1 MKRSRKGGT
10 SAHGLGRGLLFA
22 RKQGPQMRYER
33 PVARLW
39 YWSTTQTA
47 NATESAALA
56 ASYQQSAPSTIR
68 RSSRSRNRSRSAST
82 WTQQLATTPQLPLPR
97 SSDCFR
103 SRPPLSCSAHPATFT
118 RLPLPTPL
126 PRALPRAAPC
136 TASPSAHP
144 RLSPTPQ
151 SPQHTASYEQSS
163 PSTGRSRS
171 ASTER
176 LALDGDHWRSLRR
189 YRARSSDCDPSARLG
204 PAPPA
209 PPTFTQLP
217 LSLPTPCPAASQP
230 CPAHHA
236 PRLAPRGGGGR
247 RRR

>member
-56 ASYQQSAPSTIR
+56 AARGILPGERTQYHPQPQPQPQR
-68 RSSRSRNRSRSAST
+68 RHSAST
-82 WTQQLATTPQLPLPR
+82 WTAT
-97 SSDCFR
+97 
-103 SRPPLSCSAHPATFT
+103 A
-118 RLPLPTPL
+118 
-126 PRALPRAAPC
+126 
-136 TASPSAHP
+136 
-144 RLSPTPQ
+144 
-151 SPQHTASYEQSS
+151 
-163 PSTGRSRS
+163 
-171 ASTER
+171 
-176 LALDGDHWRSLRR
+176 GDHS
-189 YRARSSDCDPSARLG
+189 AGIQPDHSDCDPAARPG

-209 PPTFTQLP
+209 PPTFTRLP
-217 LSLPTPCPAASQP
+217 LPFPSPAQPRPAASQP

-247 RRR
+247 RRRRD